1 MHCSLRHLLTK
12 LSKFKQPLI
21 MGSNVETARTDYPSV
36 SSRFHEISALANEL
50 FIDTPSLGKVT
61 ETKRAVN
68 GRLFTVLYHECGTNR
83 LQHFLLSSR

>member
-1 MHCSLRHLLTK
+1 
-12 LSKFKQPLI
+12 